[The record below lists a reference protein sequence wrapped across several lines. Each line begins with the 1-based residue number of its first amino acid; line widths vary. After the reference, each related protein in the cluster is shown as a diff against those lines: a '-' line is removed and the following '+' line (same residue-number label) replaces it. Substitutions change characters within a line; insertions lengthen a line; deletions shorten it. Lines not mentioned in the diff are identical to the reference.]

1 MFQRLNIDNIT
12 DFTGGNALFN
22 AIVERRVPQHMADH
36 YLAVVLPCAVHQG
49 AHFFFVHGK
58 RLFQQHIIPG
68 VQQGHRGLYMYL
80 VHGAVNDGVC
90 QSAFGSQCVRIFK
103 THILAESVKLAALFA
118 PNGVRICHADN
129 LQQLRVGQRQFAVH
143 HRAVP
148 GTYDNGRYRLVIHR
162 NHLAF
167 FIIIAP

>member
-1 MFQRLNIDNIT
+1 
-12 DFTGGNALFN
+12 
-22 AIVERRVPQHMADH
+22 
-36 YLAVVLPCAVHQG
+36 
-49 AHFFFVHGK
+49 
-58 RLFQQHIIPG
+58 
-68 VQQGHRGLYMYL
+68 MYL
-80 VHGAVNDGVC
+80 VHGAVNDRVC

-103 THILAESVKLAALFA
+103 THILAKAVKLSALFA
-118 PNGVRICHADN
+118 PNGVRICHADD

-148 GTYDNGRYRLVIHR
+148 STYDNGCYRLVIHR